1 MKIDYVIVSTDGN
14 SLYDGFDEIVKKVW
28 FPLVG
33 VKPII
38 VKIGES
44 NFVEEFD
51 DHLIVGYKKVEGVN
65 TGLQSQIARLYVT
78 SLFKDKTFLISDLD
92 MIPLSKSYFID
103 NATPVDDNNVLIY
116 TADAYGYGN
125 QKRYPMCYNLAK
137 GSTYHEIMNLDSTF
151 EEFVKRLSDMKLG
164 WDTDELFWGGCV
176 YEFEQQ
182 NPNRITKLHRGFAEG
197 FATKRIDRS
206 NWHHPKNDFSKISQ
220 GEYIDSHMLRP
231 YKTYK
236 HQIDNLI
243 NLLEI
248 K

>member
-1 MKIDYVIVSTDGN
+1 MKIDYAIVSTDGN
-14 SLYDGFDEIVKKVW
+14 ALYDGFEEIVKKVW
-28 FPLVG
+28 FPLLG

-38 VKIGES
+38 VKICDS
-44 NFVEEFD
+44 NFVEEHD
-51 DHLIVGYKKVEGVN
+51 DHLVVGYKKVDGVN
-65 TGLQSQIARLYVT
+65 TGLQSQISRLYAT

-92 MIPLSKSYFID
+92 MIPLSKSYFVD
-103 NATPVDDNNVLIY
+103 NAEKVDENSVLIY
-116 TADAYGYGN
+116 TADAYGYKN

-137 GSTYHEIMNLDSTF
+137 GSTYHEIMNFEDTF
-151 EEFVKRLSDMKLG
+151 EEFVLKLSSMNLG

-176 YEFEQQ
+176 YDFEEKF
-182 NPNRITKLHRGFAEG
+182 PERVVKLQRGFADG
-197 FATKRIDRS
+197 FATKRIDRC

-231 YKTYK
+231 YKSYK

-243 NLLEI
+243 NLLEL